1 MKKEKLLYL
10 AERLSMP
17 VLMALVGLVLLFAP
31 DTASAIIGR
40 VAGVGLLVVGAV
52 YLAEGL
58 TTRLELGWRVLRG
71 LLCLAGA
78 GWLLSDPLALA
89 AWIGRL
95 TGLFFL
101 LRGLGS
107 LAEAKSLGQKLTL
120 PLIVTLGGALLLLS
134 PMVTSRLVL
143 KGFGLMM
150 AIVGALLIVTRI
162 NRQKRL
168 EGPDDPNIIDV

>member
-17 VLMALVGLVLLFAP
+17 VLMALVGLVLLVAP

-78 GWLLSDPLALA
+78 GWLLSAPLALA

-95 TGLFFL
+95 AGLFFL

-107 LAEAKSLGQKLTL
+107 LAEAKQLG
-120 PLIVTLGGALLLLS
+120 
-134 PMVTSRLVL
+134 
-143 KGFGLMM
+143 
-150 AIVGALLIVTRI
+150 
-162 NRQKRL
+162 
-168 EGPDDPNIIDV
+168 